1 MFAQQQFV
9 EWAQTMRQT
18 IRATGSK
25 QLVTVGQDEGGGT
38 DRLNTSYWVDAV
50 DFTTN
55 HSWWLND
62 ALLWDSLVAKQPGKP
77 LLIQETGLQNDFQID
92 DTWRRSPDNQAYTLE
107 RKCALA
113 LATSAGVIDWLWNVN
128 AYMTEDVEVTIGIIR
143 PDYTEK
149 AETAVMRGLAKFAN
163 TNREAFRAPEQPSVA
178 IILAQDLQYSPLNP
192 GCGRGATEGRARA
205 AQLSACSGLRHRAK
219 SARAP
224 RTAQAGHSSLA
235 PRARRRCVEAASRLC
250 LTGWDIAH
258 HRLIRPRSLLAIHL
272 APERP
277 GRGRAGAA
285 AELPPGHR

>member
-1 MFAQQQFV
+1 MTTLPSPMPVPDEADFAPGSVYRDGHPLSAHDFYLFAQQQFV

-92 DTWRRSPDNQAYTLE
+92 DTWRRSPTTRRTRLE

-128 AYMTEDVEVTIGIIR
+128 AYMTEDVEVTIGILR

-149 AETAVMRGLAKFAN
+149 AETAVMRGLSKFAN
-163 TNREAFRAPEQPSVA
+163 TNREAFRAPEQPPVA
-178 IILAQDLQYSPLNP
+178 IVLAQDLQFSPLNP
-192 GCGRGATEGRARA
+192 GAVA
-205 AQLSACSGLRHRAK
+205 AQQKAVRVLHNYLHVPAYADCGEPVG
-219 SARAP
+219 AP
-224 RTAQAGHSSLA
+224 RTAQAGDPALA
-235 PRARRRCVEAASRLC
+235 ARA
-250 LTGWDIAH
+250 
-258 HRLIRPRSLLAIHL
+258 
-272 APERP
+272 
-277 GRGRAGAA
+277 
-285 AELPPGHR
+285 